1 MVSLR
6 HFGLGSMISVMRRIV
21 SRSQLWNSTTSG
33 FEIYKFGFGISVDD
47 LKIVKEEGLLLF

>member
-6 HFGLGSMISVMRRIV
+6 HFGLGSIISVVRRIISQSELWK
-21 SRSQLWNSTTSG
+21 SRTSG

-47 LKIVKEEGLLLF
+47 LKIVKEECLLLF